1 MQGAIAFIK
10 RAHRTRNG
18 IDGPLQMG
26 TGRPHVEQLRRHP
39 RLAPARDLDQCA
51 SMLSRGFRS
60 DSPARAGAGD
70 GAAARFRSTARVCVT
85 VGTLV
90 WFGNTVTRCGPNV
103 ILHGYTSTTSA
114 TASLN
119 FRLNSFS
126 SESLPNCR

>member
-39 RLAPARDLDQCA
+39 HLAPARDLDPVRLDA
-51 SMLSRGFRS
+51 LTRLPLGLPGPRRGRGRS
-60 DSPARAGAGD
+60 GGAFPLDRAGL
-70 GAAARFRSTARVCVT
+70 RHR
-85 VGTLV
+85 GTLV